1 MAPTGLLRVW
11 GRAHTTRGCQEGGS
25 RGAHR
30 NGPMLNAGGA
40 VEKGPAVRRWPAR
53 PPPDHWMPRGIATP
67 SLRRADSK
75 KGAWEPD
82 EEALMVNMHC
92 QMGPTWSKI
101 SKMLDNR
108 TENDVKK

>member
-1 MAPTGLLRVW
+1 
-11 GRAHTTRGCQEGGS
+11 
-25 RGAHR
+25 
-30 NGPMLNAGGA
+30 
-40 VEKGPAVRRWPAR
+40 
-53 PPPDHWMPRGIATP
+53 MPRGIATP